1 VSVDST
7 ERLSVSTVDGADA
20 TLVVTGDLDAYTVG
34 ELEVQM
40 RRLGVDSD
48 VRIDLSGVTFMDS
61 SGIRAVVRLDN
72 ALREQGH
79 ELVLVAPSAPV
90 LRLFELTSLVD
101 RFRIDPS
108 AP

>member
-1 VSVDST
+1 MDST
-7 ERLSVSTVDGADA
+7 DRLSVRAEDGAGGM
-20 TLVVTGDLDAYTVG
+20 LVVTGDLDAYTVG
-34 ELEVQM
+34 ELELQM
-40 RRLGVDSD
+40 QRLGVDAD

-72 ALREQGH
+72 ALRERGH

>member
-1 VSVDST
+1 MDST
-7 ERLSVSTVDGADA
+7 ERLSVSAGDGAGG

-34 ELEVQM
+34 ELETEMQ
-40 RRLGVDSD
+40 RLGVDAD

-61 SGIRAVVRLDN
+61 SGIRAIVRLDN
-72 ALREQGH
+72 ALREAGQ

>member
-1 VSVDST
+1 MSV
-7 ERLSVSTVDGADA
+7 RAADGDGG

-34 ELEVQM
+34 ELESEMQ
-40 RRLGVDSD
+40 RLGVDAD

-101 RFRIDPS
+101 RFRIDPA